1 MTDLKLTPEP
11 TFEAP
16 VKVHVPGKGEV
27 EMTWTFKYRDADEMA
42 ALCEKMQAKGRAA
55 EKSKKRA
62 TRADLIAATLDIAS
76 GWSLEEAFTE
86 KNLDTFFLHYPKS
99 FIDIQAAYFEE
110 YKGARRKN

>member
-42 ALCEKMQAKGRAA
+42 ALCEKMQAKVER
-55 EKSKKRA
+55 
-62 TRADLIAATLDIAS
+62 
-76 GWSLEEAFTE
+76 
-86 KNLDTFFLHYPKS
+86 PKS
-99 FIDIQAAYFEE
+99 
-110 YKGARRKN
+110 RRSEPREPIS